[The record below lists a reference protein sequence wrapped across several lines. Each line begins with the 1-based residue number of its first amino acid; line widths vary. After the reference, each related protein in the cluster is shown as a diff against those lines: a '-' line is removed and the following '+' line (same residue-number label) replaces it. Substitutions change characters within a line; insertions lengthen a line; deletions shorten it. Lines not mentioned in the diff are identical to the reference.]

1 VVILHQTNIKHIKK
15 STMKKIL
22 LILIAFAS
30 LMILRA
36 NAQSII
42 TVSGDISTNT
52 NWTNNNIYLL
62 SGFVYVTNN
71 AELTIQEG
79 TVIKGD
85 KASKGSLIITRGS
98 KIWADGTAS
107 QPIVFTSNEPA
118 GLRTYGDWGGIII
131 CGNAPINDPAGEKV
145 IEGGVDS
152 NKGLYGGTNPIDNS
166 GILRYV
172 RIEFPGIAFMPNNE
186 INGLTLGG
194 VGSGTIIDYVMVSYS
209 GDDSYECFGGTVN
222 MKHIIAFRGLDDDF
236 DTDFGYQGKCQF
248 LVALRDSNIADISG
262 SNGFESDNDATGST
276 NTPLTFPI
284 YSNVTIVG
292 PMIDAGTTIN
302 SNYKRGAHLRRSA
315 KTSIFN
321 SAVSGYPTGL
331 IIDGANSE
339 ANATNNDL
347 QYRNNIIA
355 GCTTPLAVASGST
368 WDITTWFN
376 QGSFANSILPSSSD
390 LQLTNPYNYDN
401 PSFLPI
407 GGSPLLSNS
416 SFSSSYLSNPF
427 FDVVSYRGAFGAN
440 DWTSG
445 WANFDCQ
452 NTNYILT
459 GISENSS
466 VKNLSVFPNPI
477 NSSSVLTFHLSQSM
491 RTTIT
496 LIDAQGKQVR
506 EIFSGNLISGKQNLT
521 LGASDLKSG
530 FYILKIE
537 NEVGQSNYR
546 LILQ

>member
-1 VVILHQTNIKHIKK
+1 
-15 STMKKIL
+15 MKKIL
-22 LILIAFAS
+22 LIIIAIVS
-30 LMILRA
+30 LMIVKV

-42 TVSGDISTNT
+42 TVSGDISSNT

-85 KASKGSLIITRGS
+85 KATKGSLIVTRGS

-118 GLRTYGDWGGIII
+118 GLRSYGDWGGIII

-145 IEGGVDS
+145 IEGGIDS
-152 NKGLYGGTNPIDNS
+152 NKGLYGGSTATDNS

-194 VGSGTIIDYVMVSYS
+194 VGSGTLIDYVMVSYS

-222 MKHIIAFRGLDDDF
+222 MKHINSFRGFDDDF
-236 DTDFGYQGKCQF
+236 DTDFGYQGKSQF
-248 LVALRDSNIADISG
+248 LIALRDSNIADISG

-276 NTPLTFPI
+276 NTPITFPV

-292 PMIDAGTTIN
+292 PMIDAGTMIN

-347 QYRNNIIA
+347 QYRNNVIA
-355 GCTTPLAVASGST
+355 GCTTPLAIASGST

-376 QGSFANSILPSSSD
+376 QGSFENSILPNSTD

-401 PSFLPI
+401 PSFIPAI
-407 GGSPLLSNS
+407 GSPLLSNS
-416 SFSSSYLSNPF
+416 SFSSSHLADPF
-427 FDVVSYRGAFGAN
+427 FDVVTYRGAFGVN

-452 NTNYILT
+452 NTNYLLT

-466 VKNLSVFPNPI
+466 IENLTVFPNPANVASTMTFKLNKSMQTNI
-477 NSSSVLTFHLSQSM
+477 NLL
-491 RTTIT
+491 
-496 LIDAQGKQVR
+496 DAQGRIVT
-506 EIFSGNLISGKQNLT
+506 EIFSGFLNAGIQRLP

-530 FYILKIE
+530 LYILNIDS
-537 NEVGQSNYR
+537 EVGQSNFR
-546 LILQ
+546 LLLQ